1 MGLMMMM
8 MMNRKGNIKRIST
21 MYKYYKGNII
31 FIFLSS
37 KNSGQVMKPY
47 KSVDR
52 VETGLVENCRW
63 GAGMGYRAGGIFS
76 YT

>member
-1 MGLMMMM
+1 
-8 MMNRKGNIKRIST
+8 
-21 MYKYYKGNII
+21 
-31 FIFLSS
+31 
-37 KNSGQVMKPY
+37 MKPY